1 MGIFLI
7 CSLLYLA
14 PFVALRG
21 LLPYLKRHE
30 MESFAKLSTV
40 VMFIP
45 GVNDV
50 VMIVAVVFAIWFNYN
65 DMLDR
70 IG

>member
-1 MGIFLI
+1 
-7 CSLLYLA
+7 
-14 PFVALRG
+14 
-21 LLPYLKRHE
+21 
-30 MESFAKLSTV
+30 MESFAKVSTV

-50 VMIVAVVFAIWFNYN
+50 VMIAAVVIAIWFNYN

>member
-14 PFVALRG
+14 PFVVLRG

-30 MESFAKLSTV
+30 MESFAKVSTV

-50 VMIVAVVFAIWFNYN
+50 VMIVAVVIAIWFNYN

>member
-1 MGIFLI
+1 
-7 CSLLYLA
+7 
-14 PFVALRG
+14 
-21 LLPYLKRHE
+21 

-45 GVNDV
+45 VVNDV
-50 VMIVAVVFAIWFNYN
+50 IMIVAVVFGIWFNYN

-70 IG
+70 IGKSK